1 MGNSTP
7 CKIVTPENIILKI
20 CTRNYV
26 GEMTHR
32 ANFGFNRRS
41 EGFSPNMRNITT
53 LWHFDC
59 AQVEPLDR
67 SSRFM
72 AKTTCFRARMVLL
85 GKYAHRTPAH
95 FWEFCGNTQFQ
106 AKTSKNKNRHISKT
120 MDRIKTKFDDLGET
134 NNYTSWVVE
143 YYPDQ
148 IQYSCRPPSWK
159 NGHDLITPQRIV
171 RFWRNLAGRC
181 KITRRKRKLGEN
193 RKRK

>member
-41 EGFSPNMRNITT
+41 GGFSPNMRNKKLCDILT
-53 LWHFDC
+53 
-59 AQVEPLDR
+59 APR
-67 SSRFM
+67 SSRWTDLH
-72 AKTTCFRARMVLL
+72 ALWLKRRVSEQ
-85 GKYAHRTPAH
+85 GWS
-95 FWEFCGNTQFQ
+95 FWGNMPTELPKMGGNTQFQ

-134 NNYTSWVVE
+134 NNYTSSVVE

-148 IQYSCRPPSWK
+148 IQYSCRPPS
-159 NGHDLITPQRIV
+159 
-171 RFWRNLAGRC
+171 
-181 KITRRKRKLGEN
+181 
-193 RKRK
+193 